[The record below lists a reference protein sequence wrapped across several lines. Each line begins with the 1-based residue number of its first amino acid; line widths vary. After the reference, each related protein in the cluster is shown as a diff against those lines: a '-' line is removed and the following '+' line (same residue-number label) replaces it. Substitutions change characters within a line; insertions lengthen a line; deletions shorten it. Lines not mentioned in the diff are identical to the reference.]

1 MGANASSKSCGIMS
15 VTITKG
21 EPAEAIT
28 SLAVGAK
35 DSEPSLTVG
44 LLPVTPLPTP
54 ARAHLLLDQ
63 DADDLHE

>member
-1 MGANASSKSCGIMS
+1 MS